1 MKTRLKELRME
12 KNLTQTQLS
21 LNTNIS
27 QSSLCKMETECANV
41 NGSQIVVLSQYFG
54 VSTDYF
60 LCMTN
65 EKLPVDVKA
74 SIQRETSAF
83 SQLFYYYSK
92 LNHFDRELV
101 LDMTAKLANRAFTDN
116 LT

>member
-1 MKTRLKELRME
+1 MKTRLKELRTE

-21 LNTNIS
+21 LSTNIS

-41 NGSQIVVLSQYFG
+41 NGCQIKVLSRYFG

-92 LNHFDRELV
+92 LNDFDRELV
-101 LDMTAKLANRAFTDN
+101 LDMTAKLAKRTLPD
-116 LT
+116 T